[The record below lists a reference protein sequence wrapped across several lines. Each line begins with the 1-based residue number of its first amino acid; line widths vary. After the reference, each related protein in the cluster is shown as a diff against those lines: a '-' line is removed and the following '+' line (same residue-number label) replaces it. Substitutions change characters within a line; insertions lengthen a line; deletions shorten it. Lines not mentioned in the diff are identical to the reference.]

1 MHSGIFAMAAAAGLT
16 LFVLGN
22 AHAETIDVARF
33 RQLRAEGVAAAS
45 SGDLETA
52 ADRLGQAATIMPTH
66 TGLILMQ
73 ARVAA
78 AEGRVPEAVVFLS
91 RYADFGL
98 IADVA
103 ADPLFAEVVVDPG
116 FAPVAERLGRNR
128 ASVGAPSSVL
138 RDSQL
143 HLLEGL
149 AWNSGD
155 DELLVSSIRD
165 HTIYRID
172 DGRLVSWLQPAQPL
186 GIYGLA
192 IDEGRDRL
200 WAASVG
206 SPESGVTE
214 ATDMGRTEL
223 LEIELSTGRIVAHH
237 APPAAARRN
246 FGDVAVARDGT
257 VAVSD
262 STTGEV
268 FLLRPGGNGLEPLIG
283 PGAFGSPQGMVFSSD
298 AGLLLIADY
307 SAGLY
312 RIDLR
317 TRGVAP
323 VTMPEGLTLISTDGL
338 ALSDDGAVWLVQ
350 NGISPSRL
358 MRLELTPDWRGI
370 VGATV
375 EAANLDSMDQ
385 PSGLTMGADAVLLI
399 QQSQWGRFDGEGRPR
414 ADRADAA
421 VISALPLARRR
432 R

>member
-1 MHSGIFAMAAAAGLT
+1 MRSGILAMAASAGLA
-16 LFVLGN
+16 LCVPGH
-22 AHAETIDVARF
+22 AHAEAIDVARF
-33 RQLRAEGVAAAS
+33 RELRAEGVAAAS
-45 SGDLETA
+45 VGDLETA
-52 ADRLGQAATIMPTH
+52 AARLGQAAAIMPTH
-66 TGLILMQ
+66 SGLILMQ

-78 AEGRVPEAVVFLS
+78 AGGRVPEAVVFLS
-91 RYADFGL
+91 RYADLGL
-98 IADVA
+98 IADIA

-116 FAPVAERLGRNR
+116 FAPVAEQLGRNG
-128 ASVGAPSSVL
+128 ASVGAPSAVL
-138 RDSQL
+138 RDNQL

-172 DGRLVSWLQPAQPL
+172 EGGLVPWLHPAQPL

-214 ATDMGRTEL
+214 PADMGRTEL
-223 LEIELSTGRIVAHH
+223 LEIELSSGRVLVRH
-237 APPAAARRN
+237 APP
-246 FGDVAVARDGT
+246 AVARDGT
-257 VAVSD
+257 VSVSD

-268 FLLRPGGNGLEPLIG
+268 FLLRPGGRGLEPLIG
-283 PGAFGSPQGMVFSSD
+283 PGAFGSPQGMAFSSD

-317 TRGVAP
+317 TREVTP
-323 VTMPEGLTLISTDGL
+323 VTMPEGLTLVSTDGM
-338 ALSDDGAVWLVQ
+338 ALSADGSLWLVQ
-350 NGISPSRL
+350 NGVSPSRL
-358 MRLELTPDWRGI
+358 MRLELTADWRAI
-370 VGATV
+370 VEATV
-375 EAANLDSMDQ
+375 EAANLEHMDQ
-385 PSGLTMGADAVLLI
+385 PSGLAMGTDKVLLI
-399 QQSQWGRFDGEGRPR
+399 QQSQWGRFDREGHPR

-421 VISALPLARRR
+421 VVSSLPLVRR
-432 R
+432 

>member
-1 MHSGIFAMAAAAGLT
+1 MGSGIFAMAVAAGLT
-16 LFVLGN
+16 LFVPGN
-22 AHAETIDVARF
+22 AQAETIDVARF
-33 RQLRAEGVAAAS
+33 RQLRAEGIAAAS
-45 SGDLETA
+45 SGDPETA
-52 ADRLGQAATIMPTH
+52 ADRLGLAAAILPSH
-66 TGLILMQ
+66 SGLILMQ

-78 AEGRVPEAVVFLS
+78 ADDRVPEAIVFLS

-98 IADVA
+98 IADIA

-116 FAPVAERLGRNR
+116 FAPVAEQLRRNR
-128 ASVGAPSSVL
+128 ASVGEPSAIL
-138 RDSQL
+138 RDDQL

-149 AWNSGD
+149 AWNSGE

-172 DGRLVSWLQPAQPL
+172 DGGLVPWLQPAQSL

-214 ATDMGRTEL
+214 PADIGRAEL
-223 LEIELSTGRIVAHH
+223 LEIELSSGRILVRH
-237 APPAAARRN
+237 APPAAARRT

-257 VAVSD
+257 VSVSD

-268 FLLRPGGNGLEPLIG
+268 FILRPGGSGLEPLIARG
-283 PGAFGSPQGMVFSSD
+283 VFASPQGMVFSPD

-317 TRGVAP
+317 TRQVAP
-323 VTMPEGLTLISTDGL
+323 VTMPEGLTLISTDGM
-338 ALSDDGAVWLVQ
+338 ALSGDGAVWLVQ
-350 NGISPSRL
+350 NGVSPSRL
-358 MRLELTPDWRGI
+358 MRLELTSDWRGI
-370 VGATV
+370 LESTV
-375 EAANLDSMDQ
+375 EAANLELMDQ

-399 QQSQWGRFDGEGRPR
+399 QQSQWGRFDRDGRPR
-414 ADRADAA
+414 ADRTDAA
-421 VISALPLARRR
+421 VISALPLTRRR